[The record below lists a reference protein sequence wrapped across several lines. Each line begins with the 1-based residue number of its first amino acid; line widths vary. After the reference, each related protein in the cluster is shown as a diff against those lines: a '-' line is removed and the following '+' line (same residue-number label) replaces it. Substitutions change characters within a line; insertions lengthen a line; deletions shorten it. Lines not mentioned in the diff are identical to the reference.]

1 MKNLLITGATGDIAR
16 EIAKQVQGYRLILL
30 SRDVSSLTDIS
41 EYLYQVDISDE
52 VAVMATCQ
60 HISEQFGAVDVLIN
74 NAGYGYFKPFL
85 SDHTDDVRQMF
96 DINVLAT
103 MRLTRAFLPDMKSL
117 VKK

>member
-60 HISEQFGAVDVLIN
+60 HI
-74 NAGYGYFKPFL
+74 
-85 SDHTDDVRQMF
+85 
-96 DINVLAT
+96 
-103 MRLTRAFLPDMKSL
+103 
-117 VKK
+117 